1 MFNAENAQNIG
12 KEISRL
18 YTVMEDAG
26 SYTSE
31 ECAACETL
39 YNKMVALS
47 VDLAAKKCTEEA
59 VVIRDIV
66 TNGFGSEA
74 DAFNDFEKAAFRLV
88 GNTDKFR
95 NYCCY
100 QIIKRELD
108 MIADAFEIE

>member
-1 MFNAENAQNIG
+1 MFTAENAQNIG

-26 SYTSE
+26 TYTSE

-47 VDLAAKKCTEEA
+47 VELAAKKCTEEA
-59 VVIRDIV
+59 LVIRDLAD
-66 TNGFGSEA
+66 NGFRA

-88 GNTDKFR
+88 GGTEKFK
-95 NYCCY
+95 NYCMY